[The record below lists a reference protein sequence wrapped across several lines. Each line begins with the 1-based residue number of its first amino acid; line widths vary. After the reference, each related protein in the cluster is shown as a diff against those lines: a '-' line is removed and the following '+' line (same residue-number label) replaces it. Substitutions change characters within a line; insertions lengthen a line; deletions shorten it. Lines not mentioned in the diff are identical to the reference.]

1 LSISNYIISFMNYFK
16 ALFAPSD
23 KPDSLGY
30 ALRKKRFQ
38 VFERLINQNF
48 PENQEIKVLDVGG
61 ASYFWKDKDLVKS
74 GRLQI
79 TLLNLQPEYE
89 LPYGI
94 KSVVG
99 DATDLSQ
106 FEDKHFDLVFSNSV
120 IEHLY
125 TWENQQKMAQECKR
139 VCKKYYIQ
147 TPNKHF
153 FIEAHY
159 VIPFVQY
166 IPKKL
171 TYSILTKTKLSR
183 MRKWEPKDATQ
194 YLNEIRLINNKEME
208 KLFPGAKIYKE
219 KMLGMTKSFTAHNL

>member
-1 LSISNYIISFMNYFK
+1 MNYFK

-48 PENQEIKVLDVGG
+48 PENQEIQVLDVGG

-79 TLLNLQPEYE
+79 TLLNLQPEHD

>member
-1 LSISNYIISFMNYFK
+1 LPVSNYISSFMNYFRSLL
-16 ALFAPSD
+16 ASSD
-23 KPDSLGY
+23 EPDSLGY
-30 ALRKKRFQ
+30 ALRNKRFQ
-38 VFERLINQNF
+38 VFERLVNQNF
-48 PENQEIKVLDVGG
+48 PENKVIRLLDVGG

-79 TLLNLQPEYE
+79 TLLNLQPELD

-94 KSVVG
+94 ESVVG

-106 FEDKHFDLVFSNSV
+106 FEDNHFDLVFSNSV

-125 TWENQQKMAQECKR
+125 TWENQQKMARECKR
-139 VCKKYYIQ
+139 VCKKYFIQ

-159 VIPFVQY
+159 VIPFIQY
-166 IPKKL
+166 MPKRL

-183 MRKWEPKDATQ
+183 MRKWETGDATQ
-194 YLNEIRLINNKEME
+194 YLNEIRLINKKEMK
-208 KLFPGAKIYKE
+208 KLFPDAKIYKE